1 MKVFKVKNLNNNGNV
16 TSVTVVGENLGSNLT
31 VSGGTFTTKGK
42 TYRANALQCN
52 MINGVATITA
62 IFPFTSE
69 YENTSMTL
77 IVNGEEVPFNLD
89 GFLGK
94 AGNIVVSSDNSSL
107 LDNIVIYVDGEKI
120 SATEMNN
127 ISPEKIESITID
139 KQSNS
144 IKITLKK

>member
-1 MKVFKVKNLNNNGNV
+1 M
-16 TSVTVVGENLGSNLT
+16 T
-31 VSGGTFTTKGK
+31 
-42 TYRANALQCN
+42 
-52 MINGVATITA
+52 NGVATITA
-62 IFPFTSE
+62 TFPFTSE

-89 GFLGK
+89 GFLDK